1 MRNMKLG
8 YLIIILI
15 IMITIISGCNAD
27 KESEVISYEYKDLL
41 GLTKSELIGQL
52 GEKYEI
58 TTQGVNNQNTGL
70 RYDELGVLVGLDEA
84 NDEVVEIQIL
94 EGKYLGVSTEM
105 NINEAVEVMKAKELE
120 ILTVK
125 LNSIGTWYICDLGDY
140 RVRLSEESDSNWK
153 VQMFITLEDFK

>member
-1 MRNMKLG
+1 MRSMKLG

-27 KESEVISYEYKDLL
+27 KESEVISYEHKDLL
-41 GLTKSELIGQL
+41 GLTKSELISQL

-58 TTQGVNNQNTGL
+58 TNQGVNNQNTGL

-94 EGKYLGVSTEM
+94 EGEYLGVSTEM
-105 NINEAVEVMKAKELE
+105 NINEAVEVMKAKEVE
-120 ILTVK
+120 IITVK
-125 LNSIGTWYICDLGDY
+125 LNNIGTWYICDLGDF
-140 RVRLSEESDSNWK
+140 RVRLSEVSDSNWK

>member
-15 IMITIISGCNAD
+15 LMITIISGCNAD
-27 KESEVISYEYKDLL
+27 KESDVISYEYKDLL

-94 EGKYLGVSTEM
+94 EGEYLGVSTEM

-125 LNSIGTWYICDLGDY
+125 LNNIGTWYICDLGDY

>member
-1 MRNMKLG
+1 MRSMKLG

-84 NDEVVEIQIL
+84 NDKVVEIQIL
-94 EGKYLGVSTEM
+94 EGEYLGVSTEM

-125 LNSIGTWYICDLGDY
+125 LNNIGTWYICDLGDF
-140 RVRLSEESDSNWK
+140 RVRLSEVSDSNWK

>member
-1 MRNMKLG
+1 MRSMKLG

-27 KESEVISYEYKDLL
+27 KESAVISYEYKDLL

-84 NDEVVEIQIL
+84 NDKVVEIQIL
-94 EGKYLGVSTEM
+94 EGEYLGVSTEM
-105 NINEAVEVMKAKELE
+105 NINEAVEVMKAKEVE
-120 ILTVK
+120 IINVK
-125 LNSIGTWYICDLGDY
+125 LNNIGTWYICDLGDF
-140 RVRLSEESDSNWK
+140 RVRLSEVSDSNWK

>member
-15 IMITIISGCNAD
+15 LMITIISGCNAD
-27 KESEVISYEYKDLL
+27 KESDVISYEYKDLL

-84 NDEVVEIQIL
+84 NDEVAEIQIL

-153 VQMFITLEDFK
+153 VQMVITLEDFK

>member
-1 MRNMKLG
+1 MRSMKLG

-84 NDEVVEIQIL
+84 NDEVAEIQIL

-125 LNSIGTWYICDLGDY
+125 LNNIGTWYICDLGDY

>member
-15 IMITIISGCNAD
+15 LMITIISGCNAD

-94 EGKYLGVSTEM
+94 KGEYLGVSTEM
-105 NINEAVEVMKAKELE
+105 NINEAVEVLKAKELE
-120 ILTVK
+120 FLTVK
-125 LNSIGTWYICDLGDY
+125 LNNIGTWYIYDLGDF

>member
-27 KESEVISYEYKDLL
+27 KESEVISYGYKDLL

-94 EGKYLGVSTEM
+94 EGEYLGVSTEM

-125 LNSIGTWYICDLGDY
+125 LNNIGTWYICDLGDY